1 MLMSELHVQFTLGTE
16 QPEVLRFLGVI
27 NLL

>member
-1 MLMSELHVQFTLGTE
+1 MLISELHVQFTLGRE
-16 QPEVLRFLGVI
+16 QPEELRFLRVI